1 MKDLTNWLL
10 SMVSP
15 LVIKV
20 LVALGV
26 SIFTVT
32 GVDVSYNHV
41 MNLVN
46 QSKADLMPE
55 VLQLMGLFGV
65 DKAISW
71 ILGAISF
78 VFTYWTGS
86 KAFSFFAI
94 DGSKGG

>member
-1 MKDLTNWLL
+1 MKDLTNWLF
-10 SMVSP
+10 SMISP

-20 LVALGV
+20 LAALGV

-32 GVDVSYNHV
+32 GIDFSYQHV

-46 QSKADLMPE
+46 QSKSELMPE

-65 DKAISW
+65 DKAMSW
-71 ILGAISF
+71 ILGGISF